1 MHHSSSGDNKWSE
14 RILFG
19 ANLEVKVGEDKKEKI
34 VFLALSSTNLLF
46 MHEKETQRFLPDWPY
61 TYTSGERERVRT
73 GVWPRSP
80 GGSQGQS
87 FLTSRA
93 MLPEAEETDSCL
105 LPA

>member
-80 GGSQGQS
+80 GGVPRSVLPDIQS
-87 FLTSRA
+87 HA
-93 MLPEAEETDSCL
+93 A
-105 LPA
+105 